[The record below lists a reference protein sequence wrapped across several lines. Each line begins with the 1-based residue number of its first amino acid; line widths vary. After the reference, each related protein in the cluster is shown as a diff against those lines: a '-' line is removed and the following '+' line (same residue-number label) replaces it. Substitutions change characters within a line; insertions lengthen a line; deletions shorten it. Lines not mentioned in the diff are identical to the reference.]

1 MAASDRDVNQ
11 FVTWKSSICKD
22 SAYHQKKCG
31 LIFVS
36 CATCHQFVQNV
47 QIAKVQNANNVCL
60 QIVQEFATCQYLSL
74 IAFKNFEVMSDLLTE
89 VTLEKFT
96 S

>member
-1 MAASDRDVNQ
+1 M
-11 FVTWKSSICKD
+11 
-22 SAYHQKKCG
+22 
-31 LIFVS
+31 
-36 CATCHQFVQNV
+36 

-60 QIVQEFATCQYLSL
+60 QIVQEFATFQYLSL